1 MISKVS
7 MLKLALRNIFR
18 QRLHTAMTLVA
29 IMSGVTA
36 LILAGGWV
44 NDIFVTLSEAFIHSR
59 SGHLQIYK
67 KGFFAAG
74 THAPEKYL
82 IVNSSAIEQRIADH
96 DIDGI
101 NARLN
106 FSALLNNGRSDL
118 PIIGEG
124 VEPAKEAALGSSVSI
139 VAGRQLEDKDTFGIM
154 LGFGVAQA
162 LKLKPADHVTLL
174 ANTFDGALNSIDLE
188 VIGVFKSFSSD
199 YDARAVKIP
208 LAASQELLATQGVNA
223 LVISLKKTEDTFRIA
238 ELLKERLEISG
249 LEIKTWIEL
258 NDFYEKTVELY
269 GRQLSFLQLIIL
281 IMVLLSVLNSVN
293 MSAFE
298 RTGEFG
304 TMMALGNRS
313 SHVFRLIVTE
323 NFLLGVI
330 GSSLGLGLGIGLA
343 LIISAIG
350 ISMPPPP
357 NSNLGYTAHIQIV
370 PGVLLVSFAI
380 GIAAT
385 VLAAIIPGRHI
396 SRIPVADALRRNI

>member
-59 SGHLQIYK
+59 SGHLQVYK

-82 IVNSSAIEQRIADH
+82 IVNSSAIKQRIADR

-238 ELLKERLEISG
+238 ELLKERLETSG

-313 SHVFRLIVTE
+313 GHVFRLIVTE